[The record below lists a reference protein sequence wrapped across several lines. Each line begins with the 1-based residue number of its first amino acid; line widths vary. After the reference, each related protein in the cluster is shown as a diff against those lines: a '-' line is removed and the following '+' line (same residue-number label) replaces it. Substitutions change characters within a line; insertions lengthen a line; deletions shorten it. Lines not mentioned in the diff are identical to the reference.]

1 MAEIRFIDGYS
12 NDKNELISFVDSN
25 AQRKLEILRNM
36 VKDIVNKISD
46 LSSADELKSLS
57 DQVKKASEELEKYK
71 SELELIK
78 ESLKDVDEET
88 DDFGSDLAMLA
99 TLPKQNKSAIEATKI
114 KIDSLVSRVDILEE
128 QVQSI
133 DLVSLESRVEAI
145 EELNLTKEKVKTLE
159 MLIEAAGLTVDNSTG
174 ENKYTMDIKYVQDK
188 DAALK

>member
-46 LSSADELKSLS
+46 LGSTDELKSLS
-57 DQVKKASEELEKYK
+57 EQVKKASEELEKYK
-71 SELELIK
+71 RDLETIKKELQG
-78 ESLKDVDEET
+78 VDDTT
-88 DDFGSDLAMLA
+88 DDFKDDLNMLA
-99 TLPKQNKSAIEATKI
+99 TLPKKNKADIEDAKI
-114 KIDSLVSRVDILEE
+114 KINSLLSRVDILEE

-133 DLVSLESRVEAI
+133 DLASLESRVEAI
-145 EELNLTKEKVKTLE
+145 EELNLTKEKVKKLE

-188 DAALK
+188 DAVLK